1 MARALAAAPS
11 SQRQQQSIPRLQRTD
26 FGGAGPRDMLFLT
39 TQPSALENPGD
50 LATWMKFRVPDARV
64 RLAALRELVRGDT
77 PLVVGA
83 PGYPAFNATLW
94 SVDDALGRVQLNVD
108 SEGTNLRAAL
118 AAPLLWAAGYVDV
131 VKVQFP
137 LLDPVLQQQGGR
149 IALSAALPADLY
161 RMPRR
166 RAVRVRR
173 ELKHAPRMRL
183 DGNPRSGLGELAGSG
198 LPRPARDRE
207 LVVLDISTTGCALF
221 FPPDRPAP
229 AEGTILR
236 KVEVRLDDE
245 HFLFTDIVVHNLQR
259 AARGSHRVGCSW
271 KGMPPGCEETL
282 RRWLQRGQSSL
293 ARLSLS
299 FD

>member
-1 MARALAAAPS
+1 
-11 SQRQQQSIPRLQRTD
+11 
-26 FGGAGPRDMLFLT
+26 MLFLT

-50 LATWMKFRVPDARV
+50 LHTWLKFRVPDARV

-108 SEGTNLRAAL
+108 GAGSDLRGAMT
-118 AAPLLWAAGYVDV
+118 APLLWAAGYVDV

-137 LLDPVLQQQGGR
+137 LLDPVLQNQGAR
-149 IALSAALPADLY
+149 AVLSAALPADLY

-166 RAVRVRR
+166 RAIRLRR
-173 ELKHAPRMRL
+173 ELKHAPRALL
-183 DGNPRSGLGELAGSG
+183 DGASRSGMGELADSK
-198 LPRPARDRE
+198 LARPARERE
-207 LVVLDISTTGCALF
+207 LVVLDISSTGCAIF
-221 FPPDRPAP
+221 FPPDRPVP
-229 AEGTILR
+229 VEGMILR

-245 HFLFTDIVVHNLQR
+245 NFLFTDIVVHNLQR

-282 RRWLQRGQSSL
+282 RRWLQRGHTPL

>member
-1 MARALAAAPS
+1 
-11 SQRQQQSIPRLQRTD
+11 LQRTV
-26 FGGAGPRDMLFLT
+26 FGGVLQRDMLFLT

-50 LATWMKFRVPDARV
+50 LETWMKFRVPDARV

-94 SVDDALGRVQLNVD
+94 SVDDALGRVQLNID
-108 SEGTNLRAAL
+108 NAGNNLRASL

-137 LLDPVLQQQGGR
+137 LMDPLLQQQQGQR
-149 IALSAALPADLY
+149 VALSAALPADLY

-173 ELKHAPRMRL
+173 ELKHAPRVQL
-183 DGNPRSGLGELAGSG
+183 DGGHGSGIGELIDSAP
-198 LPRPARDRE
+198 PRPARHRE
-207 LVVLDISTTGCALF
+207 LVVLDISATGCALF
-221 FPPDRPAP
+221 FPPDRPVP

-236 KVEVRLDDE
+236 QVEVRLDDE
-245 HFLFTDIVVHNLQR
+245 NFLFTDIVVHNLQR

-271 KGMPPGCEETL
+271 KGMPPGGEETL
-282 RRWLQRGQSSL
+282 RLWLQCGHRSL

>member
-1 MARALAAAPS
+1 
-11 SQRQQQSIPRLQRTD
+11 
-26 FGGAGPRDMLFLT
+26 MLFLT

-108 SEGTNLRAAL
+108 GAGDNLREAL
-118 AAPLLWAAGYVDV
+118 AAPVLWAAGYVDV

-137 LLDPVLQQQGGR
+137 LLDPLLQRQG
-149 IALSAALPADLY
+149 AHAVLSAALPADLY

-166 RAVRVRR
+166 RAIRLRR
-173 ELKHAPRMRL
+173 ELKLAPRAVL
-183 DGNPRSGLGELAGSG
+183 GGGPRSGMGDLADSG
-198 LPRPARDRE
+198 LPRPGRERE

-221 FPPDRPAP
+221 FPPDRLVP
-229 AEGTILR
+229 AEGMILR

-245 HFLFTDIVVHNLQR
+245 NFLFTDIVVHNLQR

-293 ARLSLS
+293 ARMSLS

>member
-1 MARALAAAPS
+1 
-11 SQRQQQSIPRLQRTD
+11 
-26 FGGAGPRDMLFLT
+26 MLFLT

-50 LATWMKFRVPDARV
+50 LETWLKFRVPDSRV

-83 PGYPAFNATLW
+83 PGYPAFNATVW
-94 SVDDALGRVQLNVD
+94 SVDEVLGRVQLNVD
-108 SEGTNLRAAL
+108 SAGSSLRATL
-118 AAPLLWAAGYVDV
+118 EAPMLWAAGYVDV

-137 LLDPVLQQQGGR
+137 LEDPLLQQQGPR
-149 IALSAALPADLY
+149 SVLSAALPADLY

-173 ELKHAPRMRL
+173 ELKQAPRVLL
-183 DGNPRSGLGELAGSG
+183 DSAPRSGMGDLTDST
-198 LPRPARDRE
+198 LPRPARERE
-207 LVVLDISTTGCALF
+207 LVVLDISATGCAIF
-221 FPPDRPAP
+221 FPPDRPVP
-229 AEGTILR
+229 AEGMILR

-271 KGMPPGCEETL
+271 KGMPAGCEETL
-282 RRWLQRGQSSL
+282 QRWLQRGHRSL

>member
-1 MARALAAAPS
+1 
-11 SQRQQQSIPRLQRTD
+11 
-26 FGGAGPRDMLFLT
+26 MLFLT

-50 LATWMKFRVPDARV
+50 LETWMKFRVPDARV

-108 SEGTNLRAAL
+108 NAGNHLRASL

-137 LLDPVLQQQGGR
+137 LLNPLLQQQGTHL
-149 IALSAALPADLY
+149 ALSATLPADLY

-173 ELKHAPRMRL
+173 DLKHAPRMQL
-183 DGNPRSGLGELAGSG
+183 QGNTRSGLGDLADST

-207 LVVLDISTTGCALF
+207 LVVLDISATGCAIF
-221 FPPDRPAP
+221 FPPDRPVP
-229 AEGTILR
+229 AEGMILR
-236 KVEVRLDDE
+236 QVEVRLDE
-245 HFLFTDIVVHNLQR
+245 ENFLFTDIVVHNLQR

-282 RRWLQRGQSSL
+282 RMWLQRGQRSL

>member
-1 MARALAAAPS
+1 MQGTAFLVMLCNA
-11 SQRQQQSIPRLQRTD
+11 T
-26 FGGAGPRDMLFLT
+26 MLFLT

-50 LATWMKFRVPDARV
+50 LETWLKFRVPDARV

-83 PGYPAFNATLW
+83 PGYPAFNATVW

-108 SEGTNLRAAL
+108 TAGSNLRAAL

-137 LLDPVLQQQGGR
+137 LQDPLLQHQGSQSV
-149 IALSAALPADLY
+149 LSALLPADLY

-173 ELKHAPRMRL
+173 DLKNAPRML
-183 DGNPRSGLGELAGSG
+183 LNNGPRSGMGDLTDTT
-198 LPRPARDRE
+198 LPRPARERE
-207 LVVLDISTTGCALF
+207 LVVLDISATGCSVF
-221 FPPDRPAP
+221 FPPDRAVP
-229 AEGTILR
+229 AEGMILR

-245 HFLFTDIVVHNLQR
+245 NFLFTDIVVHNLQR

-271 KGMPPGCEETL
+271 KGMPEGCEQTL
-282 RRWLQRGQSSL
+282 QRWLQRGQRSL